1 MSVYGLYDSVIC
13 TRAKLELIGAKK
25 KEKGKLKGKEVGVKG
40 KTQELLGRWR
50 GGGSQLVR
58 QQVH

>member
-1 MSVYGLYDSVIC
+1 M
-13 TRAKLELIGAKK
+13 TATFARAKLELIGAKK